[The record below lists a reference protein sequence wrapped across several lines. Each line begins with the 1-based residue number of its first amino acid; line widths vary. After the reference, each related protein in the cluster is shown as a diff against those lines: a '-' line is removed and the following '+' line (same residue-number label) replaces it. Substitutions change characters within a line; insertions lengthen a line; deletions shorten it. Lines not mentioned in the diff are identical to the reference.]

1 MKPAFR
7 DPQLQTQYERNGFV
21 VARLFSDEQVTLL
34 LKLYGRYIRREEV
47 SGLYE
52 SSRNKSYET
61 NRIINEAIQEEVTL
75 AGRDLFLQSKIF
87 GGTFMVKSHADS
99 DVLPLH
105 QDWSVVEEDRY
116 TTVFVWC
123 PLVDVAAVNGCLFVL
138 PGSHR
143 FFRTLRSGTYPSDR
157 FVLPPEVHKHT
168 QDVPLRAGQAVCYS
182 DALFHGSH
190 ANNGVHDRI
199 VVTARIMEEDGGLVY
214 FHKANDRE
222 VDVYAADEE
231 FYLTHIDVLAKG
243 GMPSG
248 VRKLYRR
255 PYRHNAVTDQSLQ
268 ATIRKHFPATGGAT
282 GMNQL
287 FRDEQLQSQFDREGY
302 IVIDLLDQA
311 QVAGLTAFYG
321 SLTNAATPAFGFQVS
336 LDNESPEFV
345 RTVSERL
352 VNTVRP
358 SVDRHFQDHKIF
370 TASFVT
376 KAKNPLGVVPPHQDW
391 TFVDEDRFWS
401 ATIWCPLID
410 VDMDNGALGVIKG
423 SHWFYEHVRPSP
435 SPQYTPPF
443 KDQLFSIFPYLTI
456 VKLQAG
462 QAIVFNN
469 KTLHA
474 SPPNT
479 TDRTRPAFGIGIT
492 HQDAGIRH
500 YYMLPGQEKPVME
513 GYEVGPDF
521 FFSYNNARLSALY
534 EKGMKPQGLNS
545 LGVFAVSARHYETT
559 ELVDRIKAAG
569 NEEDSLL
576 VRKMAALFDYNL
588 DGTLKNRREE
598 RQADST
604 GPDTAPPFWR
614 VYTPINIYREIRYRL
629 AARR

>member
-1 MKPAFR
+1 MKPLFR
-7 DPQLQTQYERNGFV
+7 DPGLQTQYERDGFV
-21 VARLFSDEQVTLL
+21 VARLFSDEQVALL
-34 LKLYGRYIRREEV
+34 LELYDRYIRREEV

-52 SSRNKSYET
+52 SSRKKSYQT
-61 NRIINEAIQEEVTL
+61 NRAINQAIHDQVTIM
-75 AGRDLFLQSKIF
+75 GRDLFLPCKIF
-87 GGTFMVKSHADS
+87 GGTFMVKSHVDS

-123 PLVDVAAVNGCLFVL
+123 PLVDVSLVNGCLFVL
-138 PGSHR
+138 PGSQR
-143 FFRTLRSGTYPSDR
+143 LFRTLRSGTYPSDR
-157 FVLPPEVHKHT
+157 FVLPPELHKHT
-168 QDVPLRAGQAVCYS
+168 QDVPLRAGEAVFYS

-190 ANNGVHDRI
+190 ANNSSLDRI
-199 VVTARIMEEDGGLVY
+199 VVTARVMEEDARLVY

-231 FYLTHIDVLAKG
+231 FYLTHIDILAKG
-243 GMPSG
+243 GVPSG
-248 VRKLYRR
+248 LRSLYRR
-255 PYRHNAVTDQSLQ
+255 PYRHDAVTEQSLQ
-268 ATIRKHFPATGGAT
+268 ASVRQHFPAAGSAT

-287 FRDEQLQSQFDREGY
+287 FRDAQLQSRFDQDGY
-302 IVIDLLDQA
+302 VVIDLLDRA
-311 QVAGLTAFYG
+311 QVEELTEFYG
-321 SLTNAATPAFGFQVS
+321 DLANAATPEYGFQVS

-358 SVDRHFQDHKIF
+358 SVERHFQDHKIF

-391 TFVDEDRFWS
+391 TFVDEERCWS

-410 VDMDNGALGVIKG
+410 VDMGNGALGVIKG
-423 SHWFYEHVRPSP
+423 SHRFYEHVRPSP

-456 VKLQAG
+456 VELRAG

-479 TDRTRPAFGIGIT
+479 TERTRVAFGIGIT
-492 HQDAGIRH
+492 HQEAQIRH

-513 GYEVGPDF
+513 GYEVDPDF
-521 FFSYNNARLSALY
+521 FYNYNNARLSALY
-534 EKGMKPQGLNS
+534 EKGMKPDGLNS
-545 LGVFAVSARHYETT
+545 FGLFTISARHYETG
-559 ELVDRIKAAG
+559 ELVDRMKAAR
-569 NEEDSLL
+569 NEENSLL
-576 VRKMAALFDYNL
+576 VRKMAVLFDYNL
-588 DGTLKNRREE
+588 DGTPKSGRQEH
-598 RQADST
+598 QADFAGRAT
-604 GPDTAPPFWR
+604 TPPFWK
-614 VYTPINIYREIRYRL
+614 VYTPINIYREIRHRL